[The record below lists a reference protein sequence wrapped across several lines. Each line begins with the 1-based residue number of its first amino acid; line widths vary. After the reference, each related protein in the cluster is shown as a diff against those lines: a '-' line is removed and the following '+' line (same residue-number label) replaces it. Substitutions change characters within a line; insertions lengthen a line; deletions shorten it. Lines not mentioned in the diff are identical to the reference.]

1 MCAFAAPMTPTA
13 VATAV
18 KYRART
24 ATAIVAL
31 ALTVPALGWA
41 QGAGLAGLYAAQP
54 PAGSA
59 FVRLAHVG
67 TPPIQVVLGSVNT
80 GVAQSLPPA
89 AAAGGGLATA
99 YKVVNPAKP
108 WSLWVNGTVQKVDLQ
123 PQAGTYATWVVQ
135 GVSAPFQLVAVTDE
149 LAPANA
155 LRAVLRLSNLVPG
168 CALSLRVAGGPEVFD
183 RVEPWHS
190 KARLINPIKVA
201 MVARCDAA
209 ESGPLA
215 LPALQAGDR
224 YSLFVVGTAAKPE
237 LVGQMDT
244 TEPYS
249 EP

>member
-1 MCAFAAPMTPTA
+1 MRPFVVPI
-13 VATAV
+13 
-18 KYRART
+18 ART
-24 ATAIVAL
+24 AANTVQRRALTVSAVAVL
-31 ALTVPALGWA
+31 ALLTVPALGWA
-41 QGAGLAGLYAAQP
+41 QGGGLAGLYAAQP

-67 TPPIQVVLGSVNT
+67 TPPIQVVLGPANAGGGHT
-80 GVAQSLPPA
+80 LPPT
-89 AAAGGGLATA
+89 AAAGGGLTTP
-99 YKVVNPAKP
+99 YKVLNPAQP
-108 WSLWVNGTVQKVDLQ
+108 WSLWVNGAAQTLGVQ

-135 GVSAPFQLVAVTDE
+135 GTGTAYKVVAVADE

-201 MVARCDAA
+201 VVARCDAA
-209 ESGPLA
+209 ESAPLA

-224 YSLFVVGTAAKPE
+224 YSLFVVGTTAKPE

-244 TEPYS
+244 TEPYTG
-249 EP
+249 P